1 MNSNGLCFVFP
12 IEIAM
17 WGSTPLSPTETGKNN
32 CRLLKLIAASQSRSE
47 SWVAAALDH

>member
-17 WGSTPLSPTETGKNN
+17 WGVYPTVSNRDGKKQLPPSKTD
-32 CRLLKLIAASQSRSE
+32 CSQPEPFRILGRGG
-47 SWVAAALDH
+47 A